1 MSQWLDL
8 DKGGILALG
17 RTVAV
22 AQVNSAPIKRLVE
35 AIGSD
40 RVIDLTF
47 GRPRHSVVILDS
59 GHVALVNLTP
69 QVLLARL
76 REVEDDR
83 LEAGA

>member
-8 DKGGILALG
+8 GKGGVLALG
-17 RTVAV
+17 RVIAV
-22 AQVNSAPIKRLVE
+22 AQVNSAPIKRLVD

-47 GRPRHSVVILDS
+47 GRPRRAVVILDS
-59 GHVALVNLTP
+59 GHVALVNLAP
-69 QVLLARL
+69 QMLLERL

-83 LEAGA
+83 LEANA